1 MILKPDYIN
10 AKPRH
15 VEDADVFIPRP
26 SIRDAREFDYKTVE
40 QLYDSEEWD
49 RLYTPNSTLFWP
61 MDPDFAN
68 ADELVEYTYKV
79 MYTTEGLIANEPDNW
94 GLAVAYILAG
104 FMPPTSIL
112 MNLPPNRSINLVKEA
127 FRPTINYMEWQIN
140 ELKSISQEQN
150 SSRY

>member
-1 MILKPDYIN
+1 
-10 AKPRH
+10 
-15 VEDADVFIPRP
+15 
-26 SIRDAREFDYKTVE
+26 
-40 QLYDSEEWD
+40 
-49 RLYTPNSTLFWP
+49 
-61 MDPDFAN
+61 
-68 ADELVEYTYKV
+68 